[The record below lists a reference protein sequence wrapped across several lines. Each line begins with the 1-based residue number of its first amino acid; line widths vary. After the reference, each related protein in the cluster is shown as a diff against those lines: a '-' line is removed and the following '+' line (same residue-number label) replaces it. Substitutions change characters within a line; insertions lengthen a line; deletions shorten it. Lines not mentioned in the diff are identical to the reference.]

1 MAKKRHPITTGYH
14 PTSESQLAADK
25 MVAQHS
31 LPPLPVPAWR
41 VYCRSAR
48 AECDE
53 LVGAMRAQLLQQ
65 QRFEAKLVVGG
76 LVKLVDE
83 ADLDAAWILVVA
95 PSTVIHARYLCVKLR
110 AQLPNLKIAI
120 GLWGAT
126 ENITHAAQRLRD
138 SGANEVVTTLA
149 DAVVQLAKLTP
160 ASDVEMTP
168 EPIPPTNTVGSSASR
183 S

>member
-1 MAKKRHPITTGYH
+1 M
-14 PTSESQLAADK
+14 
-25 MVAQHS
+25 
-31 LPPLPVPAWR
+31 
-41 VYCRSAR
+41 
-48 AECDE
+48 
-53 LVGAMRAQLLQQ
+53 
-65 QRFEAKLVVGG
+65 
-76 LVKLVDE
+76 VKLVDE
-83 ADLDAAWILVVA
+83 ADVDVACISVVA

-126 ENITHAAQRLRD
+126 ENITQATQRLRD

-160 ASDVEMTP
+160 ASDVEMAP